1 MKIIIEINQTK
12 RNRDG
17 LANISITVPDLELR
31 STVVL
36 PFEEIYNRCGIPDR
50 ISLDFLLIAS
60 LCYAIDKTI
69 SRSTAFDF
77 WTRTLEV
84 EFPVSNFEKWNNAVE
99 DLTKALNFLTGD
111 IWLITFCKMENSIF
125 QAPPPKKRRKIKPK
139 LEKVDA
145 VCSFS
150 GGVDSLVGTI
160 NLLKSGDYEG
170 IHLIGHYDAPG
181 AKKAQNLLFDGIKA
195 EYVDKAELIQV
206 RVSQNPVKANE
217 STLRSRSIVF
227 MAIGLFV
234 ARSADK
240 KTPIFMPENGFIAL
254 NVPLTPSRGG
264 SCSTR
269 TMHPYFLTKISK
281 VFEGL
286 SIENKIINPLEFLTK
301 GECVSECLNKKLLHS
316 IIPHTVSCSHGTRK
330 QNWVRKTANVKNCGY
345 CVPCL
350 VRRASLHK
358 SNLDKPEDYG
368 FDVCSGEL
376 RYNDARNSSNDL
388 RAIINM
394 LKASNNRAD
403 FKKNIIGVAPTDRLN
418 DRSELLIR
426 GFNEI
431 KTLFNDKSTSE
442 VLHTLGL

>member
-1 MKIIIEINQTK
+1 MKINIEINETK
-12 RNRDG
+12 RNQDG
-17 LANISITVPDLELR
+17 LANISINVPDLELQ

-36 PFEEIYNRCGIPDR
+36 PFEEIYNRCGIPDE

-60 LCYAIDKTI
+60 LCYAIDKTV

-84 EFPVSNFEKWNNAVE
+84 EFPVSDLDKWNNSVE
-99 DLTKALNFLTGD
+99 NLTKALNFLTGD
-111 IWLITFCKMENSIF
+111 FWLISFCKMENSIF
-125 QAPPPKKRRKIKPK
+125 QAPPPKKRRKIKPS
-139 LEKVDA
+139 LEKVEA

-150 GGVDSLVGTI
+150 GGVDSLIGTI
-160 NLLKSGDYEG
+160 NLLEDNDYQG

-181 AKKAQNLLFDGIKA
+181 AKKAQNLLFDRVKE
-195 EYVDKAELIQV
+195 EYLSKTELLQV

-234 ARSADK
+234 ARAAGK
-240 KTPIFMPENGFIAL
+240 NIPILMPENGFIAL
-254 NVPLTPSRGG
+254 NIPLTPSRGG

-269 TMHPYFLTKISK
+269 TMHPYFLTKISE
-281 VFEGL
+281 VFEQL

-301 GECVSECLNKKLLHS
+301 GECVENCLNKKLLHS
-316 IIPHTVSCSHGTRK
+316 IIHHTVSCSHGTRK
-330 QNWVRKTANVKNCGY
+330 QNWVRKTPDVKNCGY

-358 SNLDKPEDYG
+358 SNLDKPENYG
-368 FDVCSGEL
+368 FDVCFGEL
-376 RYNDARNSSNDL
+376 RYNDEKSSSNDL

-394 LKASNNRAD
+394 LIANKNKAD
-403 FKKNIIGVAPTDRLN
+403 FIKDIIGVAPTDRLN
-418 DRSELLIR
+418 DRSQLLIR
-426 GFNEI
+426 GFNEL
-431 KTLFNDKSTSE
+431 KTLFTDKSTSE
-442 VLHTLGL
+442 VLNTFGI

>member
-1 MKIIIEINQTK
+1 MKINIEINETK
-12 RNRDG
+12 RNQDG
-17 LANISITVPDLELR
+17 LANISINVPDLELQ

-36 PFEEIYNRCGIPDR
+36 PFEEIHNRCGIPDE

-60 LCYAIDKTI
+60 LCYAIDKTV

-77 WTRTLEV
+77 WTRSLEV
-84 EFPVSNFEKWNNAVE
+84 EFPVSDLDKWNNSIQ

-111 IWLITFCKMENSIF
+111 IWLISFCKMENSIF

-139 LEKVDA
+139 LEKVEA

-150 GGVDSLVGTI
+150 GGVDSLVGAI
-160 NLLKSGDYEG
+160 NLLESDDYQG

-181 AKKAQNLLFDGIKA
+181 AKKAQNLLFDGVK
-195 EYVDKAELIQV
+195 EKYLNKTELIQV

-217 STLRSRSIVF
+217 YSLRSRSIVF

-234 ARSADK
+234 ARAAGK
-240 KTPIFMPENGFIAL
+240 NIPIFMPENGFIAL
-254 NVPLTPSRGG
+254 NIPLTPSRGG

-281 VFEGL
+281 VFDHL

-301 GECVSECLNKKLLHS
+301 GECIRDCLNKKLLYS
-316 IIPHTVSCSHGTRK
+316 IIYHSVSCSHGTRK
-330 QNWVRKTANVKNCGY
+330 QNWVRKTPDVKNCGY

-358 SNLDKPEDYG
+358 SNLDKSQDYG

-376 RYNDARNSSNDL
+376 RYNDEKSSSNDL

-394 LKASNNRAD
+394 LKANKNKAD
-403 FKKNIIGVAPTDRLN
+403 FKKDIIGVAPTERLN
-418 DRSELLIR
+418 DRSQLLIR
-426 GFNEI
+426 GFNEL
-431 KTLFNDKSTSE
+431 KTLFTDKSTSE
-442 VLHTLGL
+442 VLNTFGI